1 MAFQTD
7 LISLLNDSQISNSRY
22 SGGREPRTTCG
33 GSVASDS
40 QTMMLT
46 LTRIFLLLAA
56 ALCVCAG
63 AFAQSNASSG
73 KNSPPANQPAASLP
87 QDKHEGLTVS
97 VNSYTEVD
105 RAKEKFGKANPLP
118 VGILP
123 VEVYLH
129 NETMQPMRI
138 DVSTIQLSVQF
149 PSGKHQDVDAMLAK
163 EVAAVVAHPNGPSGP
178 QSRRFPV
185 GIGSIGDKKTDKMLE
200 TLGPLALD
208 ADIVP
213 PMATIHGFVFFDL
226 NGDLSL
232 AANAS
237 LYVPD
242 VTSIP
247 SNKALMFFEVPLGK

>member
-1 MAFQTD
+1 MIRSSTRI
-7 LISLLNDSQISNSRY
+7 LSLLA
-22 SGGREPRTTCG
+22 G
-33 GSVASDS
+33 A
-40 QTMMLT
+40 
-46 LTRIFLLLAA
+46 LL
-56 ALCVCAG
+56 VCAN
-63 AFAQSNASSG
+63 AFAQTNSTSG
-73 KNSPPANQPAASLP
+73 KTAPPANQPSASLP
-87 QDKHEGLTVS
+87 ADKHEGLTVS

-105 RAKEKFGKANPLP
+105 RAKEKFGKANPLT

-123 VEVYLH
+123 VEVFLH

-138 DVSTIQLSVQF
+138 DIGTIQLSVQF
-149 PSGKHQDVDAMLAK
+149 PGGKHQDVDSIPAK
-163 EVAAVVAHPNGPSGP
+163 GVASAVAHPNGPPNP
-178 QSRRFPV
+178 QARRFPV
-185 GIGSIGDKKTDKMLE
+185 GIGSISDKKTDKMLD

-226 NGDLSL
+226 NGDLTL

>member
-1 MAFQTD
+1 MGLQTD
-7 LISLLNDSQISNSRY
+7 LPSLRNDSQISNSRY

-33 GSVASDS
+33 DSLASDS
-40 QTMMLT
+40 QTMMLAS
-46 LTRIFLLLAA
+46 TRIFSLLAA
-56 ALCVCAG
+56 ALWVCAG
-63 AFAQSNASSG
+63 AFAQANTSSG
-73 KNSPPANQPAASLP
+73 KNSPPASQPGASLP

-123 VEVYLH
+123 VEVFLH
-129 NETMQPMRI
+129 NETTQPMRI

-200 TLGPLALD
+200 TLEPLALD

>member
-1 MAFQTD
+1 
-7 LISLLNDSQISNSRY
+7 
-22 SGGREPRTTCG
+22 
-33 GSVASDS
+33 VASDR
-40 QTMMLT
+40 QIMMRT
-46 LTRIFLLLAA
+46 STRISSLLAA
-56 ALCVCAG
+56 VLLVCAG
-63 AFAQSNASSG
+63 ASAQTNSSAEK
-73 KNSPPANQPAASLP
+73 KNLPTNQPAASLP

-97 VNSYTEVD
+97 VNSYTEPD
-105 RAKEKFGKANPLP
+105 RAKEKFGKANPLT

-123 VEVYLH
+123 VEVFLH
-129 NETMQPMRI
+129 NETTQPMRI

-149 PSGKHQDVDAMLAK
+149 PSGKHQDVDAIPAK
-163 EVAAVVAHPNGPSGP
+163 EVAAAVAHPNGPPGP

-185 GIGSIGDKKTDKMLE
+185 GIGSISDKKTDKMLE

-226 NGDLSL
+226 NGDLTL

-237 LYVPD
+237 LYLPD
-242 VTSIP
+242 VTAIP

>member
-1 MAFQTD
+1 MMRSSTR
-7 LISLLNDSQISNSRY
+7 IPSLLA
-22 SGGREPRTTCG
+22 C
-33 GSVASDS
+33 V
-40 QTMMLT
+40 
-46 LTRIFLLLAA
+46 LLVCAA
-56 ALCVCAG
+56 AS
-63 AFAQSNASSG
+63 AQTNSSAG
-73 KNSPPANQPAASLP
+73 KNNPPANQPSASLP
-87 QDKHEGLTVS
+87 EDTHEGLTVS
-97 VNSYTEVD
+97 VNSYTEPD
-105 RAKEKFGKANPLP
+105 RAKQKFGKATPLP

-123 VEVYLH
+123 VEVFLH

-138 DVSTIQLSVQF
+138 DVSTIQLSVRF
-149 PSGKHQDVDAMLAK
+149 PSGKHQDVDSIPAK
-163 EVAAVVAHPNGPSGP
+163 EVAAAVAHPNGPPGP

-185 GIGSIGDKKTDKMLE
+185 GIGSISDKKTDKMLE

-226 NGDLSL
+226 NGDLTL

-242 VTSIP
+242 VTIIP